1 MSKEIEIKIKL
12 DNSQVEQFKKWLI
25 QHAKFMDKLQIIDYY
40 LDNPKKSFYKVSP
53 QGFKDPL
60 EFWRVRQ
67 IDNVYFLCN
76 KKRVIDETGK
86 TVSVEENEAVTP
98 EGEAILQ
105 IFKKRGFTDQI
116 IIYKTR
122 EIFQYE
128 DFEIVLDYVKKLG
141 EFVEIELKSDEQDPI
156 QGKKLIY
163 DLLKKIGLT
172 EFIQFDRGYLCMIL
186 NAGYNFGEKVNLNNT
201 GQN

>member
-1 MSKEIEIKIKL
+1 MPKEIEIKIKL
-12 DNSQVEQFKKWLI
+12 ENNQVEQLRDWLI
-25 QHAKFMDKLQIIDYY
+25 HNAKFMDKLQMIDYY
-40 LDNPKKSFYKVSP
+40 LDNPQKSLYTVSP
-53 QGFKDPL
+53 DGFKDPL

-76 KKRVIDETGK
+76 KKRILDQAGK

-105 IFKKRGFTDQI
+105 ILKKRGFTDQV

-122 EIFQYE
+122 EIFQYK
-128 DFEIVLDYVKKLG
+128 DFEIAFDIVRNLG
-141 EFVEIELKSDEQDPI
+141 EFIEIELKSDEQDPI

-186 NAGYNFGEKVNLNNT
+186 NPGYSFGEKVRLK
-201 GQN
+201 

>member
-1 MSKEIEIKIKL
+1 MPKEIEIKIQL
-12 DNSQVEQFKKWLI
+12 EANQIEQLRKWLI
-25 QHAKFMDKLQIIDYY
+25 QNAKFMDKLQIIDYY
-40 LDNPKKSFYKVSP
+40 LDNPKKSLYKVSP
-53 QGFKDPL
+53 DGFKDPL

-76 KKRVIDETGK
+76 KKRTLDLFGK

-105 IFKKRGFTDQI
+105 IFKKRGFTDQV

-122 EIFQYE
+122 EIFQYK
-128 DFEIVLDYVKKLG
+128 DFEIVFDTVKNLG
-141 EFVEIELKSDEQDPI
+141 EFVEIELKSDEQDPV
-156 QGKKLIY
+156 QGKQLIY
-163 DLLKKIGLT
+163 NLLKKIGLT

-186 NAGYNFGEKVNLNNT
+186 NPQSSFSEKVTLD
-201 GQN
+201 

>member
-12 DNSQVEQFKKWLI
+12 EINQIEQLREWLI
-25 QHAKFMDKLQIIDYY
+25 QNAKFMDKLQMIDYY
-40 LDNPKKSFYKVSP
+40 LDDPKKSLYKISP
-53 QGFKDPL
+53 AGFKDPL

-76 KKRVIDETGK
+76 KKRIIDENGR

-98 EGEAILQ
+98 EGEAIIQ
-105 IFKKRGFTDQI
+105 IFKKRGLTDQV

-128 DFEIVLDYVKKLG
+128 DFEIVFDNVKNLG
-141 EFVEIELKSDEQDPI
+141 EFVEIELKSDEQDPV

-163 DLLKKIGLT
+163 DLLKKIGIT
-172 EFIQFDRGYLCMIL
+172 EFTQFDRGYLCMML
-186 NAGYNFGEKVNLNNT
+186 NPKSSFGEKVELNKT
-201 GQN
+201 GQD

>member
-1 MSKEIEIKIKL
+1 MPKEIEVKIKL
-12 DNSQVEQFKKWLI
+12 ENSQLEQLKKWLI
-25 QHAKFMDKLQIIDYY
+25 QHAKFMDKLQMIDYY
-40 LDNPKKSFYKVSP
+40 LDNPKKSLYKISP

-67 IDNVYFLCN
+67 VDNVYFLCN
-76 KKRVIDETGK
+76 KKRVLDEIGK
-86 TVSVEENEAVTP
+86 TIRVEENEAITP
-98 EGEAILQ
+98 EGEVVLQ
-105 IFKKRGFTDQI
+105 IFKKRGLTDQV

-122 EIFQYE
+122 EIFQYN
-128 DFEIVLDYVKKLG
+128 DFEIVFDHVKNLG

-186 NAGYNFGEKVNLNNT
+186 NPGYDFGEKVKLVK
-201 GQN
+201 